1 MALVTKLALLAQLVE
16 QGTFNPK
23 VEGSTPSGRTSK
35 HAGQGASRSGLLCYV
50 LHHVLQMCFT
60 DWRGIE
66 KTLLVESRARPT
78 HPTPHPL
85 PARTTQI
92 QQPIRRETD

>member
-35 HAGQGASRSGLLCYV
+35 HAGQGASRSGLLFYAIHCAIHLQSMDGLGIAKAQLPGVRVVTQPHASKAPV
-50 LHHVLQMCFT
+50 L
-60 DWRGIE
+60 
-66 KTLLVESRARPT
+66 SRHSPS
-78 HPTPHPL
+78 
-85 PARTTQI
+85 
-92 QQPIRRETD
+92 